1 MMMMMLLLLLMMMI
15 MMMMMMMMMIIIII
29 ITSDTSK
36 NKSEYNYHK
45 LYKASSLNLKIISS
59 KGLAFSSF
67 FGAACLYDQ
76 VTFRGCLSA
85 VVRSDSICFLIEWM
99 DENWSLLYK
108 SCPMTYKSCHR
119 WSKINYYSW
128 FLSRGTSRLIKWFYI
143 KRDTNC
149 SYWKQ
154 NNNLIDLVTVFDAI
168 LTSR

>member
-1 MMMMMLLLLLMMMI
+1 MMTMPLLLLLMV
-15 MMMMMMMMMIIIII
+15 MMMMMIIIII

-128 FLSRGTSRLIKWFYI
+128 FLSRGTSWLIKKLMDLHKEGYELLLL
-143 KRDTNC
+143 KT
-149 SYWKQ
+149 KQ
-154 NNNLIDLVTVFDAI
+154 QLNRPCHGFRRHLDE
-168 LTSR
+168 